1 MAGKLEFSPWR
12 KGASR
17 TCLTRLR
24 MITASRSDDSIKRFE
39 PRETLYF
46 ANECSDAVPV
56 RTLL

>member
-1 MAGKLEFSPWR
+1 
-12 KGASR
+12 
-17 TCLTRLR
+17 